1 MVEAESSLLQTSAV
15 QVRMVEA
22 VMRGEYIAETETSL
36 SLKMEEK
43 FHIMQSVVST
53 VHCRSVQCTALHCS
67 ARQFYTVQYT
77 ELHNEH
83 CTSVYYSFELN
94 DIPLVFT
101 IFH

>member
-1 MVEAESSLLQTSAV
+1 MVDAESSLLQTSAV

-53 VHCRSVQCTALHCS
+53 VQCRQVNCSAVHCS
-67 ARQFYTVQYT
+67 FIQCRVEMKKRTNVPT
-77 ELHNEH
+77 M
-83 CTSVYYSFELN
+83 
-94 DIPLVFT
+94 LV
-101 IFH
+101 